1 MKETFQVKSMAHL
14 SAILAEY
21 LDKRSRSVRYGRRNY
36 EILHQCIAGIPLRQI
51 ADNYGLTATAIRN
64 IARHELVKLEAK
76 IEYDNYSTLQ
86 QRYDKLERDYEIL
99 AYKYSTLEKVAK
111 KRLSIRTSDG
121 HKIDE
126 DTMNVLRQR
135 LIDFNLSIRALNCLR
150 SAGID
155 YMWQLVLFDKS
166 ELMKTRNFGK
176 KTLRELEEL
185 VDSLGLAW
193 GINYQE
199 LLNTQTNGTE

>member
-1 MKETFQVKSMAHL
+1 M
-14 SAILAEY
+14 I
-21 LDKRSRSVRYGRRNY
+21 
-36 EILHQCIAGIPLRQI
+36 
-51 ADNYGLTATAIRN
+51 
-64 IARHELVKLEAK
+64 KLEAK
-76 IEYDNYSTLQ
+76 IEYDNYSTLR

-111 KRLSIRTSDG
+111 KRLAIRTSDG
-121 HKIDE
+121 RKIDE

-135 LIDFNLSIRALNCLR
+135 IIDFNISVRALNCLKA
-150 SAGID
+150 AGIE

-166 ELMKTRNFGK
+166 ELMKTRNFGR

-185 VDSLGLAW
+185 VSSLGLAW
-193 GINYQE
+193 GVNYQE